1 MADEKEPKIPETPE
15 APTAKPQADPEAPTR
30 AEILQG
36 VLVNPED
43 VPKPPETPQAK
54 RGRGRPPKATQAQP
68 GKPQAAAPGALA
80 KAPEKRPLTAQEVR
94 EILSP
99 EKTMAWNV
107 VTEQFTMMLAIM
119 VNLLWP
125 RMPMT
130 VKDCEAHTRAWS
142 VYLSVCPP
150 TDLTTIAKFNL
161 GFVYFVIFAPRLI
174 SSVRGFFTPKK
185 TEEDKNADQELG

>member
-1 MADEKEPKIPETPE
+1 M
-15 APTAKPQADPEAPTR
+15 
-30 AEILQG
+30 
-36 VLVNPED
+36 NPED
-43 VPKPPETPQAK
+43 VPKPPEAAQAK
-54 RGRGRPPKATQAQP
+54 RGRGRPPKAPQAQQQR
-68 GKPQAAAPGALA
+68 PQGAQGA
-80 KAPEKRPLTAQEVR
+80 VPVTAVEKRRPLTAQEVK

-130 VKDCEAHTRAWS
+130 GKDCEAHTRAWS

-150 TDLTTIAKFNL
+150 MDLTVIAKFNL
-161 GFVYFVIFAPRLI
+161 GFIYFVIFAPRLI
-174 SSVRGFFTPKK
+174 STVRGFFTPKK
-185 TEEDKNADQELG
+185 PEEVTHATQEPSEPRPEA